1 MKKLF
6 LILCLLLTSVFA
18 QEMDTTFVMD
28 SRGEI
33 IPLVHEKGQL
43 PSLSQVLPVSVN
55 VEKNIDDRALAIA
68 EKLIADSIAYYQGL
82 VDKYKTSG
90 EKKVVAGLWMMPFGA
105 VGLVAGVWCLNSL
118 KSQAGGGFAIGAA
131 VIPGGLLLGGGALL
145 VGGVLNYTKGK
156 QHKNLSSEYENQLR
170 LFKERNQIVREFPSK
185 DENQEAL
192 SREEIQFARTSPVD
206 VERLDVEKAYAEV
219 LKDGHFKD
227 YRKKSEC
234 RAQNSVSDFYKCV
247 EEAYSSGAKTFLA
260 LGGLSI
266 GVGVLD
272 FSYRYAKY
280 GRDGENVFRDVLDGA
295 AIVSGVLS
303 LAYGG
308 IYWSMSDK
316 YKEKLGKIQT
326 EGSVANLRM
335 APYVD
340 LVNGRY
346 GGLLA
351 MNF

>member
-28 SRGEI
+28 SRGEL

-43 PSLSQVLPVSVN
+43 SSFSQVQSSTI
-55 VEKNIDDRALAIA
+55 EDDKAVDADALV
-68 EKLIADSIAYYQGL
+68 IADKMTVDSITYYQGL
-82 VDKYKTSG
+82 VDKYKASG
-90 EKKVVAGLWMMPFGA
+90 NHRVNSSLWMTPLGA
-105 VGLVAGVWCLNSL
+105 LGLVAGGWMVKNVDVGVGDRSFGWLL
-118 KSQAGGGFAIGAA
+118 ITGGF
-131 VIPGGLLLGGGALL
+131 L
-145 VGGVLNYTKGK
+145 VGGSALLIGGVSNGK
-156 QHKNLSSEYENQLR
+156 TGTERQAMSEEYAERLR
-170 LFKERNQIVREFPSK
+170 MFKERRRLTLPVLVDSVR
-185 DENQEAL
+185 Q
-192 SREEIQFARTSPVD
+192 D
-206 VERLDVEKAYAEV
+206 VEEAYAEV
-219 LKDGHFKD
+219 LNDGYFKD
-227 YRKKSEC
+227 YKKKAEC
-234 RAQNSVSDFYKCV
+234 RAKNSVVELYQCV
-247 EEAYSSGAKTFLA
+247 EDAYSSGTKTFLA

-280 GRDGENVFRDVLDGA
+280 GRDGEDAFRDVLDGA
-295 AIVSGVLS
+295 AIVAGLLS

-316 YKEKLGKIQT
+316 YKEKLGKIRT
-326 EGSVANLRM
+326 EGSVADLRM

-340 LVNGRY
+340 PVNGRY